1 MTIDLH
7 ERINAMQTQIDDLQY
22 QLSATRRDALH
33 FQAVAQQLQLQLD
46 TRTSAPPPTVD
57 LPALEVAALRKALEA
72 AKTELA
78 AIQVERNQ
86 LHALAERNQ
95 LHALVQAE
103 QQRTDV
109 ERRRAARLAVEN
121 AQAQR
126 TIAGL
131 QERCALLYR
140 QLNTRRHN
148 ND

>member
-7 ERINAMQTQIDDLQY
+7 ERIIALQTQIDDLQY
-22 QLSATRRDALH
+22 QLNATRRDALH
-33 FQAVAQQLQLQLD
+33 FQTIAQQLQLQLD
-46 TRTSAPPPTVD
+46 TRTSAQPTVD
-57 LPALEVAALRKALEA
+57 LPALEVAALRNARNAAEA
-72 AKTELA
+72 ELV
-78 AIQVERNQ
+78 AIQGERD
-86 LHALAERNQ
+86 Q

-109 ERRRAARLAVEN
+109 ERRRAARLAIEN

-140 QLNTRRHN
+140 QLNTRRHG

>member
-7 ERINAMQTQIDDLQY
+7 ERIIALQTQIDDLQY

-33 FQAVAQQLQLQLD
+33 FQTVAQQLQLQLD

-57 LPALEVAALRKALEA
+57 LPALEIAALRNARNAAEA
-72 AKTELA
+72 ELV
-78 AIQVERNQ
+78 AIQ
-86 LHALAERNQ
+86 AERDQ

-121 AQAQR
+121 AQAHR

-131 QERCALLYR
+131 QERCALLHR
-140 QLNTRRHN
+140 QLNTRRHG

>member
-7 ERINAMQTQIDDLQY
+7 ERINALQTQIEDLQY
-22 QLSATRRDALH
+22 QLGATRRDALH
-33 FQAVAQQLQLQLD
+33 FQTVAQQLQLQLD

-57 LPALEVAALRKALEA
+57 LPALEVAALRNALEA
-72 AKTELA
+72 AQAELA
-78 AIQVERNQ
+78 AIQV
-86 LHALAERNQ
+86 ERNQ

-140 QLNTRRHN
+140 QLNTRRHG